1 MKKRIYLMMEIKKR
15 ELEARLY
22 FAYVA
27 SMKGYSVVI
36 AKKGNIW
43 ARRKLLRPGIVVF
56 KSIGPDN
63 TKLIDDILEAG
74 HKVVAWDEEAFVT
87 PKRINFFIQYRLNK
101 LNFKKLEYFFTW
113 GEVEY
118 EYLVK
123 EYKEFIDKIY
133 KTGNSRIDI
142 LKSEN
147 SKVFNSEID
156 KIKKKHGSFC
166 LFLGNFGRTNN
177 LTFKD
182 KTEGYVK
189 NLVKNGTFKVGD
201 PAHKFALNNEV
212 ISRGVF
218 NQLPN
223 LFKEFSL
230 NFPDKKMIVRPHPS
244 EKLEPYKEMLRGIKN
259 VVLETDDN
267 NTLSWIKA
275 SDFIISSNCTTS
287 IEAFLLKKA
296 SINYW
301 PFDNQQEQEFYLPEK
316 VSLNA
321 NNYEELNEIMRNLY
335 KNNFESIKNNKDN
348 ESVKKDLI
356 RAFHNY
362 DSKVCSVS
370 EMIKFLDKINVL
382 EREDKKIGFFYFYY
396 YLIRSFARVIKDNL
410 LYLIKD
416 DYYKNYKKYMKAKMV
431 NFKYNELNS
440 KFKIIVKSN
449 EQNHKLFSLKEII
462 PRIFSIEKKDIN

>member
-27 SMKGYSVVI
+27 AMNGYSVVI
-36 AKKGNIW
+36 GKKGDIW
-43 ARRKLLRPGIVVF
+43 TRRNLLRPGIVVF
-56 KSIGPDN
+56 KSIGPNN
-63 TKLIDDILEAG
+63 TKLIDDILKSG

-87 PKRINFFIQYRLNK
+87 PKEINFFIQFRLNR

-118 EYLVK
+118 EYLSK
-123 EYKEFIDKIY
+123 EYKEFKDKIY

-142 LKSEN
+142 LKGEN
-147 SKVFNSEID
+147 FKVFNSEID
-156 KIKKKHGSFC
+156 EIKKKHGEFC

-189 NLVKNGTFKVGD
+189 YQLKEGTFKPGT
-201 PAHKFALNNEV
+201 PAHKFALNNEF

-218 NQLPN
+218 DQLPN

-244 EKLEPYKEMLRGIKN
+244 EKLEPYKEMLKGIKN
-259 VVLETDDN
+259 VILASDDN

-275 SDFIISSNCTTS
+275 SDFIVSSNCTTS
-287 IEAFLLKKA
+287 IEAFLLNKP

-301 PFDNQQEQEFYLPEK
+301 PFDDQKEQEFYLPDK

-321 NNYEELNEIMRNLY
+321 NTYEELNNLIRSLY
-335 KNNFESIKNNKDN
+335 KNNFESIKNIYKN
-348 ESVKKDLI
+348 ESVKKDLNK
-356 RAFHNY
+356 AFHNY
-362 DSKVCSVS
+362 NSKICSAS
-370 EMIKFLDKINVL
+370 EMLKFLNKINVPSKK
-382 EREDKKIGFFYFYY
+382 DKKIGFFYFYY
-396 YLIRSFARVIKDNL
+396 YLARSFARIVKDKV
-410 LYLIKD
+410 LYTIKD
-416 DYYKNYKKYMKAKMV
+416 DHYKNFKKYMKAKMV
-431 NFKYNELNS
+431 NFKYKELNS
-440 KFKIIVKSN
+440 KFKIIVRSN
-449 EQNHKLFSLKEII
+449 HENHKSFTVKEII
-462 PRIFSIEKKDIN
+462 PKIFSIEKKDI